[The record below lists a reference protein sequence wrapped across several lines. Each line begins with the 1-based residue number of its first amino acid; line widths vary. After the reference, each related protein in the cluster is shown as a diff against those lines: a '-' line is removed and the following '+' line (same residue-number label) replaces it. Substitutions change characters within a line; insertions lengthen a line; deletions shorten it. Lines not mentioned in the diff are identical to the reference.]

1 MLEKV
6 QILLGTKYSRVVT
19 ELPPYVDL
27 QIRENMCYYRM
38 GWEHTKAHKE
48 KGWDGLVHLYREGR
62 TFMTGLISVVRD
74 VLTQND
80 IDFEIV
86 DRRIRPEKNFTELQ
100 FVVPEG
106 VDYEERPYQEFT
118 INRCLAFTR
127 GIIQVGTGGGKTM
140 IVTGLIGALQVRPF
154 VYFVMTK
161 DLMVQAIDTLSTF
174 LNTEIGMVGDGKCDI
189 KDITVCTIQ
198 TAVQSLKV
206 KDEDFNPK
214 DYRFDNED
222 IWDEDQVFLDTNAE
236 KIRDMVAECRG
247 FYFDEVHHAS
257 ARTCQEVIFAADNA
271 YYKYGGTATPRRTDG
286 EEMVIQ
292 GLFGG
297 KIVEISPTYLT
308 GLGYLVPGHIFNT
321 KVENACGGET
331 TYGGIYKSAV
341 VENEDFN
348 GTVSDIAQFLAQNGI
363 MSLIL
368 VQQVKHGKIL
378 KKMIPGSEFLSGRD
392 TTKKRTSVIE
402 NFRSGELKILIA
414 TTLADEGLDIK
425 RLQAVFM
432 LAGGASV
439 TRVPQRIG
447 RCIRPFPGKKFG
459 MFFYFRH
466 TVKYLFEQGRKAQE
480 LFDEEDC
487 WTVQKVRSLNQL
499 KQTVCEFLNRQNTLF
514 DGEDGF

>member
-1 MLEKV
+1 MIEKV
-6 QILLGTKYSRVVT
+6 QILLGSKYSRVVD
-19 ELPPYVDL
+19 ELPPYIDL
-27 QIRENMCYYRM
+27 QIRERMCYYRM

-48 KGWDGLVHLYREGR
+48 SGWDGLVHMYRQGR
-62 TFMTGLISVVRD
+62 TFMTGLISVVRE

-80 IDFEIV
+80 MDFEII
-86 DRRIRPEKNFTELQ
+86 DRRVRPETNFPELK
-100 FVVPEG
+100 FSVPDG
-106 VDYEERPYQEFT
+106 VLFEERPYQEFT
-118 INRCLAFTR
+118 IKRCMAFTR
-127 GIIQVGTGGGKTM
+127 GIIQVGTGGGKTI

-161 DLMVQAIDTLSTF
+161 DLMIQAINTLSTF

-206 KDEDFNPK
+206 KDGDFDSKN
-214 DYRFDNED
+214 YRFDSED

-236 KIRDMVAECRG
+236 KIRTLVAECRG

-257 ARTCQEVIFAADNA
+257 ARTCQEVIFAADKA

-308 GLGYLVPGHIFNT
+308 ELKYLVPGHIFNT
-321 KVENACGGET
+321 RVDNNCGGET
-331 TYGGIYKSAV
+331 LYGGIYKNAV
-341 VENEDFN
+341 VENDNFN
-348 GTVSDIAQFLAQNGI
+348 DVVADVAQFLAQNNI
-363 MSLIL
+363 LSLIL

-378 KKMIPGSEFLSGRD
+378 KKKIPGSEFLSGRD
-392 TTKKRTSVIE
+392 TTKKRTRVIE
-402 NFRSGELKILIA
+402 DLRDGNLKILIA
-414 TTLADEGLDIK
+414 TTLADEGLDIR
-425 RLQAVFM
+425 RLGAVFM

-439 TRVPQRIG
+439 TRIPQRIG
-447 RCIRPFPGKKFG
+447 RCIRPFPNKMYG

-466 TVKYLFEQGRKAQE
+466 TVKYLFEQGRQAQE

-487 WTVQKVRSLNQL
+487 WTVQKVKGIEHL
-499 KQTVCEFLNRQNTLF
+499 KQAVCEFINRQNSLF
-514 DGEDGF
+514 DGKNGF